1 MIQLLTIIPTQLL
14 PALGIPLVELF
25 PDLCLGWWTPPSLNL
40 DEYNRRSFLRIL
52 LQIIAWYPVSQT
64 IATDPADSSEHL
76 CTFYFGLYCFGVVSV
91 LSENYYIA
99 RVWIVAA
106 PRPRRVCGHMVM
118 PKQINLP
125 EMNTD
130 QNKKIKSLK

>member
-1 MIQLLTIIPTQLL
+1 MIQLLNIIPTQLL

-76 CTFYFGLYCFGVVSV
+76 CTFYFGLLLWLHKCSV
-91 LSENYYIA
+91 RKLLHCTCLDCSCSET
-99 RVWIVAA
+99 
-106 PRPRRVCGHMVM
+106 
-118 PKQINLP
+118 PKSLRTHGDA
-125 EMNTD
+125 ETD
-130 QNKKIKSLK
+130 QSARNEHRSE